1 MKGKRTNYIFC
12 TKTVQVHGE
21 LEAIIPSKLIYT
33 EEINGLPLPMQ
44 SFVVSHQMTVSK
56 TLLNANTGVVFI
68 RVFNPGEKPRL
79 IKRGTLIASF
89 IPVEYVSEAID
100 NCFDEV
106 STMNEENNEMPQHLK
121 AVYGNGVIT

>member
-1 MKGKRTNYIFC
+1 M
-12 TKTVQVHGE
+12 
-21 LEAIIPSKLIYT
+21 S
-33 EEINGLPLPMQ
+33 
-44 SFVVSHQMTVSK
+44 
-56 TLLNANTGVVFI
+56 I

-106 STMNEENNEMPQHLK
+106 SPVNEENGEMPQHLK
-121 AVYGNGVIT
+121 AVYDDGCYHLTAEE